1 MKITRRATLRL
12 MTGTAAAGLA
22 SALFARSGAAQ
33 AADFKIGVVS
43 SMTGP
48 AAPFFREYADGFRA
62 YATHWN
68 ARGGVNGRKIALTFV
83 DDESG
88 AVQAVNGYRRVAA
101 DPETMVAWVAG
112 VSAGGLA
119 IKAVAGEIKLPIV
132 SGGALDALGIPAE
145 PYYFKIAPANRDF
158 LTLFVDWVKQRN
170 YKKIA
175 IIGAN
180 DAYGQAEQAV
190 LKELAAA
197 AGVQI
202 AALETFAVTDTNF
215 SAQLVR
221 VRTAQPDLVYL
232 SATGA
237 PGILIYKQYK
247 QLGLKFPLCMLLSAL
262 TESFY
267 QAIGGASEADG
278 VYVPSLLGML
288 GDRVKGPSSA
298 LFKQLTDVLGR
309 RASLGNSLGWDIGL
323 VTEAAIG
330 NSDGTRQG
338 IRDALDR
345 TKELPAI
352 NGPVTYTPQNHIGQD
367 ARGLAM
373 VRLSG
378 GKFIPADES

>member
-1 MKITRRATLRL
+1 MTTTRRSTLRL
-12 MTGTAAAGLA
+12 MAGTAGAGLA
-22 SALFARSGAAQ
+22 LGLFARPGAAQ
-33 AADFKIGVVS
+33 ATDFKIGVVAS
-43 SMTGP
+43 LTGP

-88 AVQAVNGYRRVAA
+88 AVQAVNGYRRVAG

-119 IKAVAGEIKLPIV
+119 IKAVASEIKLPIV
-132 SGGALDALGIPAE
+132 SGGALDSLGVPAE

-158 LTLFVDWVKQRN
+158 LKLFVDWVKQRN
-170 YKKIA
+170 FKKIA

-202 AALETFAVTDTNF
+202 AAFETFAVTDTNF

-221 VRTAQPDLVYL
+221 LRSTRPDLVYL

-237 PGILIYKQYK
+237 PAILIYKQFK

-267 QAIGGASEADG
+267 KAIGGASEADG
-278 VYVPSLLGML
+278 VFAPSLLGML
-288 GDRVKGPSSA
+288 GDKANGPSAA
-298 LFKQLTDVLGR
+298 LFKQLTEVLGR
-309 RASLGNSLGWDIGL
+309 PASLGNSLGWDIGL
-323 VTEAAIG
+323 VTEAAIK
-330 NSDGTRQG
+330 NSDGSRQG
-338 IRDALDR
+338 IRDALDKI
-345 TKELPAI
+345 KELPAI
-352 NGPVTYTPQNHIGQD
+352 NGPVTYTPDNHIGQD

-378 GKFIPADES
+378 GKFLPADES